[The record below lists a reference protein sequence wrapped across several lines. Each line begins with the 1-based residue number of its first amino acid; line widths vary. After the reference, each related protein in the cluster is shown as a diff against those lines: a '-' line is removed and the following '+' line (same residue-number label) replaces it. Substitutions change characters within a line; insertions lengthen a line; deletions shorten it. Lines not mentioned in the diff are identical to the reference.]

1 MATGSGITGRCRK
14 TIYNPLELTVL
25 TDQRRQAY
33 HACHACHACHA

>member
-1 MATGSGITGRCRK
+1 MATGSGITGRCGK

-33 HACHACHACHA
+33 HACHA